1 MTRMGCRNGL
11 HKSLSASMGIL
22 VPTRRVEP
30 EQYTTDGFGI
40 DLNVANPL
48 SKAFHFCFFF
58 FFGHVL

>member
-1 MTRMGCRNGL
+1 
-11 HKSLSASMGIL
+11 MGIL
-22 VPTRRVEP
+22 VSTRRVEP

-58 FFGHVL
+58 FFEHVL